1 MRISFRADRTF
12 FKIDAKVQTQ
22 TVTQYK
28 KCNAVQYPIWIDMA
42 HELIHDSGNN
52 SGDIEE
58 KINFVLDIGVCN
70 VGKC

>member
-1 MRISFRADRTF
+1 
-12 FKIDAKVQTQ
+12 
-22 TVTQYK
+22 
-28 KCNAVQYPIWIDMA
+28 MA